1 MAARKKAAKKPAG
14 SGAASPGPVKPPWG
28 EILTGNFGAKLY
40 RRRGKA
46 GAPIVRVR
54 AAKTKGVKATTG
66 KTKAGTSKTKAGTS
80 KTKAKASKTKARTAR
95 PKAGR
100 AADTETRVRTSN
112 FGAKKRA
119 RRK

>member
-1 MAARKKAAKKPAG
+1 MAARKKAARKKAAKKPAG
-14 SGAASPGPVKPPWG
+14 SGATSPGPVKPPWG

-46 GAPIVRVR
+46 GAPIARVR
-54 AAKTKGVKATTG
+54 GVKATTG
-66 KTKAGTSKTKAGTS
+66 KTKAGTSKTKAGT
-80 KTKAKASKTKARTAR
+80 SKTKARTAR

>member
-46 GAPIVRVR
+46 GAPTARVR
-54 AAKTKGVKATTG
+54 GVKATTG

-80 KTKAKASKTKARTAR
+80 KTKAKASRTKARTAR
-95 PKAGR
+95 PKASR